1 MIEDVSGS
9 YSFHKWSISYIYLL
23 ICQWIQYS
31 LSSILLLSSMNRFW
45 DPIFSFWIQSI
56 VCHWL
61 ILHTMSLG
69 IGTWYVEFH
78 IPLFIQNEIKYWN
91 EFKTDIHQ
99 TGMFIH
105 SYQSFSSVS
114 YSNAQTYQTC
124 YWTHFLLRSNLF
136 YHSSSSSISHLSI
149 HSCSYHIVWLNLW
162 WNKWLYHP

>member
-1 MIEDVSGS
+1 MCLD
-9 YSFHKWSISYIYLL
+9 
-23 ICQWIQYS
+23 
-31 LSSILLLSSMNRFW
+31 LSMDSILSFLQIFFFAPWIRFEI
-45 DPIFSFWIQSI
+45 IFVLFWLNSI

-162 WNKWLYHP
+162 WKKWLYHP